1 MTLMLFEMKRSRVS
15 LAIWTAAIALL
26 LVICL
31 VIFPDMK
38 SQVNE
43 LNAAFSSMGSFTE
56 AFGMDRLNFGEL
68 MGF

>member
-43 LNAAFSSMGSFTE
+43 LKRGHFLPWAASPRPSAWT
-56 AFGMDRLNFGEL
+56 A
-68 MGF
+68 